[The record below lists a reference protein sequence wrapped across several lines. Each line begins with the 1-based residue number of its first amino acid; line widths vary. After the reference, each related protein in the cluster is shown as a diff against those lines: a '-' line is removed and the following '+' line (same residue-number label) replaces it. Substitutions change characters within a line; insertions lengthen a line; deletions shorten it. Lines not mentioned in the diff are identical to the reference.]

1 VGGWRCGVVR
11 TRRRFFSLF
20 AAGLDA
26 RRVGIGRVTGK
37 RGRVKG
43 RTTTFFQEDLYP
55 VSWASSGSLMSTS
68 TKPRSRWSF
77 TSETG
82 IFVTAAWVATD
93 PRVARV
99 SLVAR
104 LRTTRG
110 ATAVLKVTEEAL
122 MAAMVSRSCVK
133 ELSAQQMCVRTA
145 GNHSAPR
152 EAQIKS

>member
-1 VGGWRCGVVR
+1 
-11 TRRRFFSLF
+11 
-20 AAGLDA
+20 
-26 RRVGIGRVTGK
+26 
-37 RGRVKG
+37 
-43 RTTTFFQEDLYP
+43 
-55 VSWASSGSLMSTS
+55 MSTS

-104 LRTTRG
+104 LRTMRG

-133 ELSAQQMCVRTA
+133 ELSARQRCVRTA